1 MRGIYAREVLH
12 VRELC
17 LQLVFCN
24 GEILTCLGNGEPQNR
39 RGAIGAY
46 VTREATMDDCNL

>member
-1 MRGIYAREVLH
+1 MRELQAREVLH

-17 LQLVFCN
+17 LQFVFLD
-24 GEILTCLGNGEPQNR
+24 GEILTCLGNGEPQNK

-46 VTREATMDDCNL
+46 VTREATMEDCNL